1 MHDLKQQ
8 LQTVWDALHAYR
20 EDLIPE
26 GDEQFDEIWDDVCL
40 AMAVI
45 EENLGIEQIAD
56 LDKELTTQ
64 EEASSFLSALE
75 NEGRMFHL
83 DDDPETIVR
92 TFDGSRVFT
101 DQECIPL
108 RKRVEEIFNLLDD
121 PYQECMDI
129 SNFKFTLKE
138 QS

>member
-8 LQTVWDALHAYR
+8 LKTVWDALHAYR
-20 EDLIPE
+20 EDCISE
-26 GDEQFDEIWDDVCL
+26 GDEMHDEIWDDVCL

-56 LDKELTTQ
+56 LDKELTTP

-83 DDDPETIVR
+83 DDDPEKIVR

-129 SNFKFTLKE
+129 SNFKFTVKE

>member
-20 EDLIPE
+20 EDCISE
-26 GDEQFDEIWDDVCL
+26 GDEMHDEIWDDVCL

-83 DDDPETIVR
+83 DDDPETIVW

-129 SNFKFTLKE
+129 SNFKFTVKE